1 VDVDCDD
8 THARVVV
15 RDDGPG
21 IAPEVRGRLFEPGV
35 TTKPGGWGIGLALA
49 RRIVE
54 DVHDG
59 RLALG
64 APEAGAEFIVTLPLP
79 RDLG

>member
-79 RDLG
+79 RDGG